1 MNPRRD
7 LLLRDYAI
15 MQYAA
20 IGKFGKD
27 CKKILLEGIQR
38 IPLGD
43 NFEIN
48 EISCVCDYVN
58 VTLHDSDESVN
69 SAVGISLLSDDMIE
83 DILNEAYNIILCE

>member
-48 EISCVCDYVN
+48 EISCVCDCVN
-58 VTLHDSDESVN
+58 VTLRDSDDSVN
-69 SAVGISLLSDDMIE
+69 SAVDISLLSDDMIE

>member
-20 IGKFGKD
+20 IGKFGID

-58 VTLHDSDESVN
+58 ATLHDSDESVN
-69 SAVGISLLSDDMIE
+69 SAIDISLLSDDMIE
-83 DILNEAYNIILCE
+83 EILNTAYDIILCA

>member
-48 EISCVCDYVN
+48 EISCVSDCVN
-58 VTLHDSDESVN
+58 VTLRDSDDSVN
-69 SAVGISLLSDDMIE
+69 SAVDISLLSDDMID